1 MATKRPASKTTA
13 AKTSKTTVK
22 STRTPRSGAPGVTL
36 LRTGG
41 SQTREQKKAIRLAEL
56 EQKAVQIEKLC
67 MIGAT
72 DAEIAMF
79 FDVEPKSL
87 IVWRTQSEAVAT
99 ALKIGKVPSDQRVER
114 SLFDRAV
121 GCERPMIKVF
131 FNPRTGQVIEH
142 QYMEKY
148 PPDPLSCIFWLKNR
162 RPDVWRERYDNPQ
175 VPPEDAAVL
184 AQEVLTKLMA
194 TN

>member
-1 MATKRPASKTTA
+1 MELTTA

>member
-1 MATKRPASKTTA
+1 MATRKVAAKKTTGFN
-13 AKTSKTTVK
+13 
-22 STRTPRSGAPGVTL
+22 TRTPRSAAPGVTL
-36 LRTGG
+36 LRTGV

-67 MIGAT
+67 ALGAT

-79 FDVEPKSL
+79 FDVGPKTL
-87 IVWRTQSEAVAT
+87 MVWRTQSEAVAS

-142 QYMEKY
+142 QYPGRGIKY
-148 PPDPLSCIFWLKNR
+148 YVELTLQETENNIF
-162 RPDVWRERYDNPQ
+162 VVETEF
-175 VPPEDAAVL
+175 VI
-184 AQEVLTKLMA
+184 
-194 TN
+194 

>member
-1 MATKRPASKTTA
+1 
-13 AKTSKTTVK
+13 
-22 STRTPRSGAPGVTL
+22 
-36 LRTGG
+36 
-41 SQTREQKKAIRLAEL
+41 
-56 EQKAVQIEKLC
+56 

-72 DAEIAMF
+72 DTEIAMF
-79 FDVEPKSL
+79 FDVTVGVL
-87 IVWRTQSEAVAT
+87 QVWRSQSELVAN

-131 FNPRTGQVIEH
+131 FNPRTGQVVEH

-162 RPDVWRERYDNPQ
+162 RPDVWRERYDNPP
-175 VPPEDAAVL
+175 VPPEEAAAL
-184 AQEVLTKLMA
+184 AQEVLSKLMA

>member
-1 MATKRPASKTTA
+1 MATKRPA
-13 AKTSKTTVK
+13 SKTTVK
-22 STRTPRSGAPGVTL
+22 STRTPRSAAPGVTL

-41 SQTREQKKAIRLAEL
+41 SQTREQKKALRLAEL

-87 IVWRTQSEAVAT
+87 IVWRTQSEAVAS

-184 AQEVLTKLMA
+184 AQEVLQKLMA

>member
-1 MATKRPASKTTA
+1 MATKRPA
-13 AKTSKTTVK
+13 SKTTVK
-22 STRTPRSGAPGVTL
+22 STRTPRSAAPGVTL

-41 SQTREQKKAIRLAEL
+41 PQTRDQKKAVKLAEL
-56 EQKAVQIEKLC
+56 EQKASQIEKLC

-72 DAEIAMF
+72 DTEIAMF
-79 FDVEPKSL
+79 FDVTIGTL
-87 IVWRTQSEAVAT
+87 QVWRSQSESVAN

-184 AQEVLTKLMA
+184 AQEVLQKLMA

>member
-1 MATKRPASKTTA
+1 MATRAKST
-13 AKTSKTTVK
+13 AKTPAKK
-22 STRTPRSGAPGVTL
+22 PATPPGISLT
-36 LRTGG
+36 RTGG
-41 SQTREQKKAIRLAEL
+41 SQTREAKKALKLAEL
-56 EQKAVQIEKLC
+56 EQKAAQIEKLC

-79 FDVEPKSL
+79 FDITPQVL
-87 IVWRTQSEAVAT
+87 IGWRIASPAVAS

-121 GCERPMIKVF
+121 GCERPMVKVF
-131 FNPRTGQVIEH
+131 FNPRTGQVVEH

-162 RPDVWRERYDNPQ
+162 KPDFWRERYDNPAT
-175 VPPEDAAVL
+175 PLEEATAL
-184 AQEVLTKLMA
+184 AQETLLKAMQTVA
-194 TN
+194 P